1 MTGLTLRLEL
11 RRSRLVAFWL
21 AVIILAY
28 GGIIAAMFPILEEN
42 SKLLEDYLNIL
53 PEGMLAA
60 FGMSGNLTDPGVF
73 FSTYIGSFLWPV
85 VAAMGAI
92 ILATRPVAA
101 DVERG
106 WTEVVLGT
114 PLTRTRSLLAA
125 IVAQSLV
132 LGVLAVAAPAGV
144 LIAGGLVGAGFE
156 TAPFLAAS
164 VIFWLFAC
172 AIAGVTSLVAALTLS
187 RGTAAG
193 VAAGVLLV
201 MYLMNIVAE
210 LQADLSWLA
219 SFGWFKYLT
228 VTDLIDTGE
237 VPWSS
242 IAVFGV
248 VAAAGW
254 VGSVLVFRRRDL
266 LA

>member
-1 MTGLTLRLEL
+1 MTGLTFRLEL
-11 RRSRLVAFWL
+11 RRSRLTVFWL
-21 AVIILAY
+21 AVIVLAY

-42 SKLLEDYLNIL
+42 SKLLEDYLKIL

-60 FGMSGNLTDPGVF
+60 FGMSGKLTDPGVF

-85 VAAMGAI
+85 IAAMGAI

-114 PLTRTRSLLAA
+114 PLTRTRSVAAA
-125 IVAQSLV
+125 IAAQALV
-132 LGVLAVAAPAGV
+132 LGVLALTAPVGV
-144 LIAGGLVGAGFE
+144 LVVGAIVGAGFD
-156 TAPFLAAS
+156 AIPFLAAA

-172 AIAGVTSLVAALTLS
+172 AIAGVTSFVAALTLS

-193 VAAGVLLV
+193 VAAGVLLI
-201 MYLMNIVAE
+201 MYLINIVAE
-210 LQADLSWLA
+210 LQADLGWLA
-219 SFGWFKYLT
+219 SFGWFAYLT
-228 VTDLIDTGE
+228 VTELIDDGT

-254 VGSVLVFRRRDL
+254 LGALLVFRRRDL

>member
-42 SKLLEDYLNIL
+42 SELLEDYLNIL

-85 VAAMGAI
+85 VAALGAI

-114 PLTRTRSLLAA
+114 PLTR
-125 IVAQSLV
+125 
-132 LGVLAVAAPAGV
+132 
-144 LIAGGLVGAGFE
+144 
-156 TAPFLAAS
+156 AAS
-164 VIFWLFAC
+164 VVFWLFAC

-228 VTDLIDTGE
+228 VTDLIDAGE

-248 VAAAGW
+248 VAVAGW
-254 VGSVLVFRRRDL
+254 TASLLVFRRRDL